1 MDAALRA
8 LAEPNRRRILRLVQ
22 DTERS
27 AGDIASRFELT
38 RPAVSQHLTVLKSA
52 GLLEERRVGTRRLYS
67 VRPEGFQEVRA
78 FLDEFW
84 DDRLERLKREAERAE
99 RSRTDDRGS

>member
-8 LAEPNRRRILRLVQ
+8 LAEPNRRTILRLVQ
-22 DTERS
+22 DEERS

-38 RPAVSQHLTVLKSA
+38 RPAVSQHLTVLKNA

-67 VRPEGFQEVRA
+67 VRPKGFQEVRA

-84 DDRLERLKREAERAE
+84 DDRLERLKREAEHAE
-99 RSRTDDRGS
+99 RSRTDDRGN

>member
-22 DTERS
+22 DEERS

-52 GLLEERRVGTRRLYS
+52 GLLEERRAGTRRLYS
-67 VRPEGFQEVRA
+67 VRPQGFQEVRA

-84 DDRLERLKREAERAE
+84 DARLERLKREAERAE
-99 RSRTDDRGS
+99 RRRVDGRGS